1 VKSDVE
7 TLSPTRVRL
16 SVEVPFDEL
25 KPSLDAA
32 YKKIAQQV
40 RVPGFRPGRVP
51 PRIIDQRF
59 GRAVVLEEAVNDA
72 LPQLYGDAVRANDL
86 TAMGTPEVDVTEFSD
101 GEELKFTAEV
111 DVRPKIELPAYES
124 IAVTV
129 DDADPS
135 DDEVD
140 VQLQGLRDRFATLV
154 GVDRPAEA
162 GDYVSLDL
170 SATVDGEPLPD
181 AQASG
186 LSYEVGSGTMLDG
199 LDEAVTGRTAGESTT
214 FTTSLVGSDY
224 AGADAEVAVTVSSVK
239 TKELPELDDDF
250 AETASEFDSLEELR
264 SDLRDRL
271 QRVKRL
277 EQGMQARDKV
287 LEELL
292 ARTDVPLPDSA
303 VEREVSFR
311 VQAMEQQLE
320 AASLTREVYLEQE
333 GSTAEQLDSEI
344 DEQAREAVKAQLV
357 LDALAQQEQI
367 GVTEGEMSQH
377 IVTSAARLGISP
389 DVFVQRV
396 SEGGQVPALVSEVV
410 RGKALA
416 LVLGAAKITDA
427 SGRPVDLEALRQDK
441 NDPAEAVAPP
451 LSARPAEP
459 APEPAGAEVP
469 ASDVADAES
478 GAGETSEER
487 PAADASR

>member
-1 VKSDVE
+1 
-7 TLSPTRVRL
+7 
-16 SVEVPFDEL
+16 
-25 KPSLDAA
+25 
-32 YKKIAQQV
+32 
-40 RVPGFRPGRVP
+40 
-51 PRIIDQRF
+51 
-59 GRAVVLEEAVNDA
+59 
-72 LPQLYGDAVRANDL
+72 
-86 TAMGTPEVDVTEFSD
+86 
-101 GEELKFTAEV
+101 
-111 DVRPKIELPAYES
+111 
-124 IAVTV
+124 
-129 DDADPS
+129 
-135 DDEVD
+135 
-140 VQLQGLRDRFATLV
+140 
-154 GVDRPAEA
+154 
-162 GDYVSLDL
+162 
-170 SATVDGEPLPD
+170 
-181 AQASG
+181 
-186 LSYEVGSGTMLDG
+186 
-199 LDEAVTGRTAGESTT
+199 
-214 FTTSLVGSDY
+214 LVGSDY

-250 AETASEFDSLEELR
+250 AQTASEFDSLEELR

-416 LVLGAAKITDA
+416 LVLGTAKITDA
-427 SGRPVDLEALRQDK
+427 SGRSVDLAALRED
-441 NDPAEAVAPP
+441 DTADAVDPP
-451 LSARPAEP
+451 LSESPAEP
-459 APEPAGAEVP
+459 APEPAGVEVP
-469 ASDVADAES
+469 ADDTADADADADS
-478 GAGETSEER
+478 GVGETSTER

>member
-1 VKSDVE
+1 MKSDVE

-72 LPQLYGDAVRANDL
+72 LPKLYGDAVRANDL
-86 TAMGTPEVDVTEFSD
+86 TAMGSPEVDVTEFSD

-170 SATVDGEPLPD
+170 SASVGGEPLPD

-199 LDEAVTGRTAGESTT
+199 LDEAVTGRAAGESTT
-214 FTTSLVGSDY
+214 FTTTLVGSDH
-224 AGADAEVAVTVSSVK
+224 AGEDAEVAVTVGSVK
-239 TKELPELDDDF
+239 TKELPALDDDF
-250 AETASEFDSLEELR
+250 AQTASEFDSLDELR
-264 SDLRDRL
+264 SDLRERL

-292 ARTDVPLPDSA
+292 ARTDVPLPDGA
-303 VEREVSFR
+303 VQAEVSFR
-311 VQAMEQQLE
+311 EQAMEQQLE
-320 AASLTREVYLEQE
+320 AAGLTREAYFEEE
-333 GSTAEQLDSEI
+333 GSSAEQFDREI

-367 GVTEGEMSQH
+367 GVTEAEMTQH
-377 IVTSAARLGISP
+377 IVTSASRLGVTP

-396 SEGGQVPALVSEVV
+396 TEGGQVPALVSEVV

-416 LVLGAAKITDA
+416 LVLRTAKVTDA
-427 SGRPVDLEALRQDK
+427 SGRSVDLEALREDHTGEVAS
-441 NDPAEAVAPP
+441 PATEP
-451 LSARPAEP
+451 PAEP

-469 ASDVADAES
+469 AEGTAEEETGAEQPALDA
-478 GAGETSEER
+478 GR
-487 PAADASR
+487 